1 MNALLDRPRV
11 LYLTHRV
18 PYPPDKGDR
27 IRNYHVLRQLAQRA
41 RVWLIALADEPV
53 SSETT
58 AVLQALCERVECVPT
73 NRFAQKCR
81 AARSAAF
88 GCSLTEGAFRS
99 SEFLALARRWVG
111 EAGFSAVLVSA
122 SGLAPYLKEL
132 DLGSTPGFV
141 DLVDVDSQKWF
152 DFAAATGP
160 PKQWLYRF
168 EGHRLRR
175 LERDLLSWSK
185 AVFLVSPAEAAV
197 YDQFTHAGASTVAT
211 NGVDLD
217 YFAPDWNRPTKTAC
231 AFVGAMDYLPNVDA
245 AIWFATAVW
254 PRIRA
259 EIPEAEFR
267 VIGRKP
273 TPAVLQLASLPG
285 VTIVGQVPDVR
296 PFVAD
301 CAAVVV
307 PMRLSRGLQNKVL
320 EALAMG
326 KAVVAAPPAL
336 AALQTVSGTHLLAA
350 ESVDE
355 WVTTVVGLLRSP
367 DRQRA
372 LGQAGREYVEARHHW
387 EHCLSPLLD
396 RVAPPS
402 PLASS

>member
-1 MNALLDRPRV
+1 VTAPTDRPRV

-27 IRNYHVLRQLAQRA
+27 IRNFHVLRQLAQRA
-41 RVWLIALADEPV
+41 RVWLIALADEAV
-53 SSETT
+53 TAETT
-58 AVLQALCERVECVPT
+58 IALQSLCERVELIPVSR
-73 NRFAQKCR
+73 NAQKCR
-81 AARSAAF
+81 AITSALL
-88 GCSLTEGAFRS
+88 GGSLTEGVFCSPRVLS
-99 SEFLALARRWVG
+99 LARKWTG
-111 EAGFSAVLVSA
+111 EAGFTAAIVSA
-122 SGLAPYLKEL
+122 SGLAPYLPKL
-132 DLGSTPGFV
+132 RIPSSFV

-152 DFAAATGP
+152 DFAAATGV
-160 PKQWLYRF
+160 PKRWLYQF
-168 EGHRLRR
+168 EGNRVRK
-175 LERDLLSWSK
+175 LERDLLKWSK
-185 AVFLVSPAEAAV
+185 AVFLVSPAEAAM
-197 YDQFTHAGASTVAT
+197 YDTFTHSGAATVAT

-217 YFAPDWNRPTKTAC
+217 YFIPDWNLPTKPAC

-245 AIWFATAVW
+245 AIWFANEVW

-259 EIPEAEFR
+259 EIPDAEFR

-285 VTIVGQVPDVR
+285 VTIVGPVPDVR

-336 AALQTVSGTHLLAA
+336 AALQTISGTHLLAA
-350 ESVDE
+350 ESVDD
-355 WVTTVVGLLRSP
+355 WVSAVVGLLRSP
-367 DRQRA
+367 DRQHE
-372 LGQAGREYVEARHHW
+372 LGRAGREFVERHHHW
-387 EHCLSPLLD
+387 ENCLSPLLN
-396 RVAPPS
+396 RVVGS
-402 PLASS
+402 